1 MVSSTL
7 YNKTY
12 GVQSSERCIA
22 CASTHAPNTRP
33 PQYHYAPCHKHK
45 SLHIASHRDHR
56 ETKDKSNRT
65 TSLIRPQ
72 PRRLFL
78 GPGSLTRSSA
88 YVVSAPNSSYRLPIG
103 YFGYCFS
110 CQIPSRLLQT
120 LLGLDVNFLLVG
132 YF

>member
-1 MVSSTL
+1 MCIHTCTK
-7 YNKTY
+7 YKT
-12 GVQSSERCIA
+12 
-22 CASTHAPNTRP
+22 

-45 SLHIASHRDHR
+45 SLHIASHRDHG
-56 ETKDKSNRT
+56 ETKDKSNRP

-78 GPGSLTRSSA
+78 GPGSLTRASA

-103 YFGYCFS
+103 YLDIAFNVRF
-110 CQIPSRLLQT
+110 PAFLQQT
-120 LLGLDVNFLLVG
+120 SLEVNILLVG